1 MCVCVCVGVCVRACI
16 CTACNVKPVCQAKV
30 GVTCVVSESCVCVCV
45 YVCAACLACVPA
57 DLTVPLPPVTSR
69 LALIC
74 GTSTCHMVVKGC
86 SFFLSDFPGARVWV
100 RSLKLLC

>member
-1 MCVCVCVGVCVRACI
+1 MCVCVCVHVYVQPVMCSLFVMLRSVLHALSVSPLYVCVY
-16 CTACNVKPVCQAKV
+16 VY
-30 GVTCVVSESCVCVCV
+30 VCVCV

-57 DLTVPLPPVTSR
+57 ELSVPLPPVTSR

-86 SFFLSDFPGARVWV
+86 SFFSLISLGPGCGSGV
-100 RSLKLLC
+100 